1 MQWTL
6 GYMYPFK
13 PCFSLDIC
21 PEWDC
26 RIMCSVA
33 QFCLTLCGPP
43 GFPLLSMEFSRQE
56 YWRGLLLPTPGA
68 LPDTGI
74 EPRCLVSPALPGDSL
89 PLAPSG
95 KPPAGSYGSFIFSI
109 LKNLH
114 TVHSGYTNLHSYK
127 SIGGFPSHHT
137 LSSIYCWWSFWWQP
151 FWLTWGDA
159 L

>member
-109 LKNLH
+109 WG
-114 TVHSGYTNLHSYK
+114 T
-127 SIGGFPSHHT
+127 SILFSVVAVPIYIPTSSAQGFPFLYILAMVSCHGFCCCLLFSH
-137 LSSIYCWWSFWWQP
+137 
-151 FWLTWGDA
+151 
-159 L
+159 